1 MKRLVSETAPALAAP
16 RQAFVETFVRPG
28 CAHVIVNAALLPAG
42 QRERLRASG
51 AAGVAESLLRLGGW
65 QGASSGGS
73 SSTGAGAAWAGD
85 MVVGAGLGGQAG
97 GLLPGERAG
106 DAARPGK
113 ERTHAP
119 VLLACTLL
127 CLLPAPAPR

>member
-51 AAGVAESLLRLGGW
+51 AAGVADSLLRLGGW

-106 DAARPGK
+106 MLPGPARSA
-113 ERTHAP
+113 RTHP
-119 VLLACTLL
+119 SCWLAHCFA
-127 CLLPAPAPR
+127 CL